1 MKIEYFKYL
10 ADIAITQSINQSA
23 ERCYI
28 SQQSLSRAVKLM
40 EDEFGVE
47 LLERTYSG
55 VRLTRAGKLVVEN
68 GELILAI
75 MQELNDSLKQIKQNP
90 VRNICGELSINL
102 NGLAIDNMM
111 PSIAENMI
119 IYYPNILLSA
129 EQKLAYDVVK
139 SVYDG
144 NADIGLIGI
153 SPETMK
159 AHDDYTVMLNDMHA
173 KKVYE
178 DNVLICLSKKH
189 VLSNRSWLEPK
200 DLLRVPQIG
209 FGFRAPINHV
219 LFKDGIGPKQALQ
232 TSNRSLFKKL
242 LQKGMGFGLSNKL
255 DKKLNYSRLERNELA
270 FIPLKCKDD
279 VIIYWLFTKPEQKK
293 TELCQIFFNETKAF
307 IETL

>member
-111 PSIAENMI
+111 PSIADD
-119 IYYPNILLSA
+119 YLLSQYTIVCRA
-129 EQKLAYDVVK
+129 K
-139 SVYDG
+139 
-144 NADIGLIGI
+144 IGL
-153 SPETMK
+153 
-159 AHDDYTVMLNDMHA
+159 
-173 KKVYE
+173 
-178 DNVLICLSKKH
+178 
-189 VLSNRSWLEPK
+189 
-200 DLLRVPQIG
+200 
-209 FGFRAPINHV
+209 
-219 LFKDGIGPKQALQ
+219 
-232 TSNRSLFKKL
+232 
-242 LQKGMGFGLSNKL
+242 
-255 DKKLNYSRLERNELA
+255 
-270 FIPLKCKDD
+270 
-279 VIIYWLFTKPEQKK
+279 
-293 TELCQIFFNETKAF
+293 
-307 IETL
+307 